1 MKQYCYRLSLIL
13 SIFILVSCNNQAVI
27 RGESSVDITIC
38 LFNPQQ
44 KPLKN
49 QEFKMTL
56 ILDDGQIL
64 TSHTTQADAHGCK
77 GYSIGEFTS
86 TYPQPFKVQVN
97 VFYKGKDN
105 FVEYRPN
112 EPKTIINIEVKE

>member
-1 MKQYCYRLSLIL
+1 
-13 SIFILVSCNNQAVI
+13 
-27 RGESSVDITIC
+27 
-38 LFNPQQ
+38 
-44 KPLKN
+44 
-49 QEFKMTL
+49 MTL

-97 VFYKGKDN
+97 VFYK
-105 FVEYRPN
+105 ER
-112 EPKTIINIEVKE
+112 IILLNIDQMSQNNNQY